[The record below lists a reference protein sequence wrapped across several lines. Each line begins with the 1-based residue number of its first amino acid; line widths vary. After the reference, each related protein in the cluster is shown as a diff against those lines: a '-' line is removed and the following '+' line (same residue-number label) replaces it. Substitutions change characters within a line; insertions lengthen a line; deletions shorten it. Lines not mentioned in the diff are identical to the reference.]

1 MYVQR
6 KKCDWKKIFN
16 AMNVLAVFSEKSI
29 AGSFSVIYALNG
41 NNMNLWFKNNICL
54 YLPT

>member
-16 AMNVLAVFSEKSI
+16 AMKVLAVFSEKSTVR
-29 AGSFSVIYALNG
+29 SFSVIYVLNG
-41 NNMNLWFKNNICL
+41 NNMNLQSD
-54 YLPT
+54 